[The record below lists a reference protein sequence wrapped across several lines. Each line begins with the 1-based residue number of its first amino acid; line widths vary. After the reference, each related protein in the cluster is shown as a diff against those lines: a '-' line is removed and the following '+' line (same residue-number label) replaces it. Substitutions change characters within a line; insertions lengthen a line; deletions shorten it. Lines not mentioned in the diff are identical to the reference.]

1 MELYREFFSLVR
13 KFNEAG
19 LEYAVVGGIALAF
32 HAQPRF
38 TKDID
43 ILVKPINLEAYERI
57 FAELGYFKTALPWTF
72 SNTNITVHRFGKQS
86 VDDPEELIIVDLLI
100 GNEEIH
106 SRIIERSQSDE
117 SAAGKVM
124 LANRDDL
131 IWMKRQRGSK
141 QDEADIEKLEDR
153 NVEN

>member
-13 KFNEAG
+13 KLNEAG
-19 LEYAVVGGIALAF
+19 IEYAVVGGIALAF

-43 ILVKPINLEAYERI
+43 ILAKPIDLEAYERI
-57 FAELGYFKTALPWTF
+57 LAELGYIKTAMPWTF
-72 SNTNITVHRFGKQS
+72 SNTNITLHRFGKQS
-86 VDDPEELIIVDLLI
+86 VDDPEELIIVNLLI

-153 NVEN
+153 SVEN

>member
-57 FAELGYFKTALPWTF
+57 FAELGYFKTALP
-72 SNTNITVHRFGKQS
+72 
-86 VDDPEELIIVDLLI
+86 
-100 GNEEIH
+100 
-106 SRIIERSQSDE
+106 
-117 SAAGKVM
+117 
-124 LANRDDL
+124 
-131 IWMKRQRGSK
+131 
-141 QDEADIEKLEDR
+141 
-153 NVEN
+153 